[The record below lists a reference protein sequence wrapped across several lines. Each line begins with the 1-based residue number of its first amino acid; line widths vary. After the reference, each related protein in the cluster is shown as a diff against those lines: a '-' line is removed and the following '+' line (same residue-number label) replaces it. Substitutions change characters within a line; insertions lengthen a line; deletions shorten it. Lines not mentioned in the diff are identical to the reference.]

1 MECVECESKH
11 MIEQLKDIRA
21 IPKLCMC
28 IKHLAAVSKEYY
40 PQLNPSV
47 MGFNK

>member
-1 MECVECESKH
+1 MEWESKH
-11 MIEQLKDIRA
+11 MTELLKNIHA

-40 PQLNPSV
+40 YPQITPSV
-47 MGFNK
+47 MGFNT